1 MFTLRAM
8 RMMRLVRL
16 RLSTSELV
24 EARDITSRAVVSS
37 GASWAAARP
46 ENVTQLLYFAIRI
59 DFWAILTLLVSLKVH
74 RKCSLTPLGLQV
86 MI

>member
-1 MFTLRAM
+1 MIHSSFYCESDGQVLMFTLRAM

-46 ENVTQLLYFAIRI
+46 ENVTQL
-59 DFWAILTLLVSLKVH
+59 D
-74 RKCSLTPLGLQV
+74 
-86 MI
+86 

>member
-46 ENVTQLLYFAIRI
+46 ENVTQL
-59 DFWAILTLLVSLKVH
+59 D
-74 RKCSLTPLGLQV
+74 
-86 MI
+86 